1 MVGFLRR
8 LVFVVGIFPL
18 VAFAH
23 LRWVVTGKS
32 ALELI
37 DKFLRWGEAD

>member
-1 MVGFLRR
+1 MRFFRR
-8 LVFVVGIFPL
+8 LTFVLGVFPL
-18 VAFAH
+18 MIFAA

-32 ALELI
+32 ALQLL

>member
-1 MVGFLRR
+1 MVKR
-8 LVFVVGIFPL
+8 LVFVVGVFPL
-18 VAFAH
+18 LIFAA

-37 DKFLRWGEAD
+37 DKFLRWGGAD